1 MDGSSHERDPRGVGR
16 PRAADLW
23 GLAFSAMR
31 QQKVRT
37 ALTLIG
43 VVVGTFALVLS
54 LAVGRGVDRAIVNL
68 FHEDDRL
75 RKVVVNSSYET
86 EREDMPADR
95 REPKGRMSDA
105 KRARIRKALER
116 TWSGPVQ
123 QRVKLNADAI
133 RKLAAIE
140 HVAAVVPN
148 VQMAGKA
155 ILDGKSEE
163 APGVRRSRRMPGS
176 SATA

>member
-1 MDGSSHERDPRGVGR
+1 MSVVLRSGAR

-54 LAVGRGVDRAIVNL
+54 LAVGRGIDRAIVNL

-75 RKVVVNSSYET
+75 RKIVVSPKYEVSA
-86 EREDMPADR
+86 EDMSPPIAAS
-95 REPKGRMSDA
+95 P
-105 KRARIRKALER
+105 RAR
-116 TWSGPVQ
+116 
-123 QRVKLNADAI
+123 
-133 RKLAAIE
+133 
-140 HVAAVVPN
+140 
-148 VQMAGKA
+148 
-155 ILDGKSEE
+155 
-163 APGVRRSRRMPGS
+163 
-176 SATA
+176 